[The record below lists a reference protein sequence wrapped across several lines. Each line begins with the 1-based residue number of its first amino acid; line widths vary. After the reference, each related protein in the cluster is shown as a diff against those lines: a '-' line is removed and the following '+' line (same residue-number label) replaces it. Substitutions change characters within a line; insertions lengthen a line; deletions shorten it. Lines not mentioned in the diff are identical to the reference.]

1 MDPTDIAFIKG
12 AVAFALLAATG
23 LGAYWLRLRARLL
36 SGSDRPALDRVQED
50 VAEIRAELEGRLM
63 EVEERLDFA
72 ERRMLQD
79 SPRKAQPD
87 QPASL
92 TPV

>member
-12 AVAFALLAATG
+12 AVAFALLATTG
-23 LGAYWLRLRARLL
+23 LGAYWLRLRARML
-36 SGSDRPALDRVQED
+36 SGSDRPALDAVQED
-50 VAEIRAELEGRLM
+50 LAQTRAELETRLM

-79 SPRKAQPD
+79 PSPKASPD
-87 QPASL
+87 LPAAL